1 MKPKACRYAI
11 VQFVPYT
18 ETGEFAN
25 VGVVLACPETGYFNF
40 KLQTRRYGRIT
51 GFFDELHRDVYLT
64 AIKTIQTELERVQR
78 MVVALPADEKR
89 GDTIRSL
96 LGALAHPR
104 EAIVRFGT
112 VRPVLT
118 TDPAAQL
125 SQLFDHYVD
134 RAFATPEY
142 VEQTITKRIH
152 TLLDGLTLPA
162 PFKHE
167 RIGDD
172 QIHASFPLVQ
182 RVEGRLTKVIKPFNL
197 AQNEANA
204 IFVHGDAWLQKVRRL
219 RKRELL
225 PRAVLFAVA
234 APPQADAKRFGAYTE
249 ILAELKDQG
258 VQMVANDEEDRI
270 LAFATAQSEVN
281 LPA

>member
-1 MKPKACRYAI
+1 MNPLACRYAI

-64 AIKTIQTELERVQR
+64 AVKTIQAELERVMR
-78 MVVALPADEKR
+78 MVVVLPIDEKR
-89 GDTIRSL
+89 GDAIRSI

-104 EAIVRFGT
+104 EAIVRFGS
-112 VRPVLT
+112 VRPILT
-118 TDPAAQL
+118 ADPAAQL
-125 SQLFDHYVD
+125 DKLFDHYVD

-167 RIGDD
+167 RIGND
-172 QIHASFPLVQ
+172 QIHANFPLVQ
-182 RVEGRLTKVIKPFNL
+182 RIQGQLTKVIKPFNL

-204 IFVHGDAWLQKVRRL
+204 IYVHGDAWLQKIRRL
-219 RKRELL
+219 RKRQLL
-225 PRAVLFAVA
+225 PRDVLFAVA
-234 APPQADAKRFGAYTE
+234 APPNTDDKRFGAYTE

-258 VQMVANDEEDRI
+258 VQMVANDQEDQI
-270 LAFATAQSEVN
+270 LAFATAQFDVKQPS
-281 LPA
+281 

>member
-1 MKPKACRYAI
+1 MKSYGCRYAI

-25 VGVVLACPETGYFNF
+25 VGVVLACPETGYFGF

-51 GFFDELHRDVYLT
+51 GFFDELHRDVYL
-64 AIKTIQTELERVQR
+64 AAVKTIQAELERVQR
-78 MVVALPADEKR
+78 MVVALPADQKR
-89 GDTIRSL
+89 GDSVRGL

-104 EAIVRFGT
+104 EAMVRFGA

-118 TDPAAQL
+118 ADPAAQL
-125 SQLFDHYVD
+125 NQLFDHYVD

-152 TLLDGLTLPA
+152 TLLNGLTLPA

-172 QIHASFPLVQ
+172 QIHANFPLVQ
-182 RVEGRLTKVIKPFNL
+182 TIEGQLAKVIKPFNL
-197 AQNEANA
+197 AQVEANA
-204 IFVHGDAWLQKVRRL
+204 IYAHGDAWLQKVRRL

-249 ILAELKDQG
+249 ILAELKEQG
-258 VQMVANDEEDRI
+258 VQLVANDEEQRI
-270 LAFATAQSEVN
+270 LAFASAHSDVN